1 MCGIVG
7 VIAPDAS
14 RRAFEGLKSLE
25 YRGYDSWGV
34 CVPAAKGG
42 QFDLERHVGRIANAL
57 VSVGEGSEIAL
68 GHTRWATHGNVS
80 ERNCHP
86 HLSNDGSVAIVH
98 NGIVENFVQL
108 KEKLS
113 KKGFRFNSD
122 TDSEV
127 IANLIQH
134 HIACGFV
141 EAVRLSLL
149 EIEGSYAIAAL
160 HGGEEKIVCA
170 RNGSPLVIGA
180 AKGGE
185 YYVASDATA
194 FLQHTKNAVF
204 LLDHQMAVCG
214 KGLLE
219 VRSVE
224 SGRRVRFRQKRLS
237 WSIEQVRKGSFD
249 HFMIK
254 EISEQPSSIAAAVNQ
269 PRKELA
275 RFVSILSG
283 ARNIVLL
290 GCGSSYHSCI
300 AGSYFFSS
308 VAGIN
313 ARAILASEFPSF
325 AKFYG
330 KGSVVVAVS
339 QSGETADLLEAVKAA
354 GGENGAKVISIV
366 NVMDSSLMRASD
378 CTLLMNAGPEICVL
392 STKSYTSQL
401 AILLLLAYSLAGDE
415 WGGKQIIR
423 EAADAAKSILDS
435 SRGAMQ
441 ALAKKLADSN
451 SLFVIGRSDAF
462 PVSLE
467 AALKIKEVSYI
478 HAEGFAGAELKHGTI
493 ALVEQGTPAIVLS
506 TQKTRSLTTSNAIEM
521 KSRGAFIIGV
531 DSQPNDAYDININ
544 VPELGSAN
552 PLMLIIPIQL
562 LSYYLAIERGCDP
575 DKPRNL
581 AKAVTVK

>member
-1 MCGIVG
+1 
-7 VIAPDAS
+7 
-14 RRAFEGLKSLE
+14 
-25 YRGYDSWGV
+25 
-34 CVPAAKGG
+34 
-42 QFDLERHVGRIANAL
+42 
-57 VSVGEGSEIAL
+57 
-68 GHTRWATHGNVS
+68 
-80 ERNCHP
+80 
-86 HLSNDGSVAIVH
+86 
-98 NGIVENFVQL
+98 
-108 KEKLS
+108 
-113 KKGFRFNSD
+113 
-122 TDSEV
+122 
-127 IANLIQH
+127 
-134 HIACGFV
+134 
-141 EAVRLSLL
+141 
-149 EIEGSYAIAAL
+149 
-160 HGGEEKIVCA
+160 
-170 RNGSPLVIGA
+170 
-180 AKGGE
+180 
-185 YYVASDATA
+185 
-194 FLQHTKNAVF
+194 
-204 LLDHQMAVCG
+204 
-214 KGLLE
+214 
-219 VRSVE
+219 
-224 SGRRVRFRQKRLS
+224 
-237 WSIEQVRKGSFD
+237 
-249 HFMIK
+249 
-254 EISEQPSSIAAAVNQ
+254 
-269 PRKELA
+269 
-275 RFVSILSG
+275 
-283 ARNIVLL
+283 
-290 GCGSSYHSCI
+290 
-300 AGSYFFSS
+300 
-308 VAGIN
+308 
-313 ARAILASEFPSF
+313 
-325 AKFYG
+325 
-330 KGSVVVAVS
+330 
-339 QSGETADLLEAVKAA
+339 
-354 GGENGAKVISIV
+354 
-366 NVMDSSLMRASD
+366 MRASD